1 MLKKKKLKKA
11 IIKEI
16 KESVMFHQI
25 EILIERQN
33 YKKKNK
39 METLELKRRA
49 TEMKNLLEDLN
60 IKSELVEER
69 ISKHEDKSIEIKQSE
84 EQREIG

>member
-1 MLKKKKLKKA
+1 
-11 IIKEI
+11 
-16 KESVMFHQI
+16 MFHQI
-25 EILIERQN
+25 KILIERQN

-60 IKSELVEER
+60 IKSELAEER

>member
-1 MLKKKKLKKA
+1 
-11 IIKEI
+11 
-16 KESVMFHQI
+16 MFHQI
-25 EILIERQN
+25 KILIERQN

-60 IKSELVEER
+60 IKSELAEEELANMK
-69 ISKHEDKSIEIKQSE
+69 INQQKSSNLKNREKQDE
-84 EQREIG
+84 EK